1 MGTMLEYF
9 GTAVRFPGRM
19 LVAEDEFFKGVLFQM
34 ELERLATKRFNKALS
49 DGATKEQAE
58 DLYLRTINRSTYKC

>member
-1 MGTMLEYF
+1 
-9 GTAVRFPGRM
+9 M

-49 DGATKEQAE
+49 DGATKEQE
-58 DLYLRTINRSTYKC
+58 RIYI